1 MERHKD
7 KEKNTNT
14 AKILGAAAVASL
26 VAAVGINTMNRES
39 GPQLPSEGSPYNK
52 YQVKTG
58 DTAYGL
64 LTKAYPDKDWRPL
77 MGIIDS
83 QLDEADRANHELHP
97 GQTLIFDDDAEIGKT
112 VDPTQENTSARSG

>member
-14 AKILGAAAVASL
+14 AKILGAAAVAAL

-52 YQVKTG
+52 YQVKVG

-112 VDPTQENTSARSG
+112 VDPHQENTSARSG

>member
-7 KEKNTNT
+7 KEKNSIT
-14 AKILGAAAVASL
+14 AKILGATVVASL

-52 YQVKTG
+52 YQVKAG
-58 DTAYGL
+58 DTASGL

-83 QLDEADRANHELHP
+83 QLDETDRANHELHP
-97 GQTLIFDDDAEIGKT
+97 GQTLIFDVNSEIGKT
-112 VDPTQENTSARSG
+112 VDPSQESASAHSG